1 MNQNLIKRLQ
11 MIVKSQS
18 VNSLGNVYPDEIVE
32 WLATSK
38 AETKEVINELH
49 DQRVISYKYKLKC
62 NCGEVCTV
70 YERKLIHDEIAYC
83 EVCGKEISLDDIIER
98 SYITYEIDKEA
109 LMNLEQEDIEF
120 KEVPALKGKIVSISK
135 KQEEKTMEIFIGSS
149 SEAADYM
156 DEIAAKLENLK
167 TSPLLWN
174 ASGKGIFIPGDNT
187 IDALIKITK
196 RVQAAIFI
204 FNADDK
210 TWNEKSSLEMTDTVR
225 DNVLLEYGLF
235 VGALGKEN
243 VCFVCKGKPKV
254 ASDLK
259 GITYIDGDLG
269 ESQVKLK
276 LKDWINAIKQSKL

>member
-70 YERKLIHDEIAYC
+70 YERKLIHDEITYC

-156 DEIAAKLENLK
+156 GEIAAKLENLK